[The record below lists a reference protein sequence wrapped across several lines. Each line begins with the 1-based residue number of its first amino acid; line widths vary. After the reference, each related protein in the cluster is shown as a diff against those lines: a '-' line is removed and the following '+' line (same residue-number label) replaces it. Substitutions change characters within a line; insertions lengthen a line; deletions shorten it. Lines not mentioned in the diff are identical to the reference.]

1 MQEFVKIE
9 SNNMMFSY
17 KNIRL
22 EQRVEVIKALEVLH
36 SKLKEEDKL
45 PKTIIEIGMNHGGFS
60 LVLNDSKISE
70 QAEIYCFDVVNRNFD
85 QNLKNTKIKWYIN
98 DIFSVE
104 AYVKDLINRDG
115 TTVLFCDGGNKAK
128 EFQVFSKYL
137 KAGDVILSHD
147 YHKDQESYEKNKDI
161 WTWWES
167 RESDLE
173 ESCKLY
179 NLNPFLQDEFDKC
192 VWACKRKA

>member
-1 MQEFVKIE
+1 MQEFIKIE

-17 KNIRL
+17 KDIRL

-104 AYVKDLINRDG
+104 GYVKDLINRDG

-161 WTWWES
+161 WNWWES

-192 VWACKRKA
+192 VWACKRKL